1 MQKILVTGHNS
12 FVGQHLL
19 PFLYE
24 QGHQV
29 FGIGRPAK
37 FTTNS
42 KHMNSLDGEQLGDL
56 SDESFYLNLKYRPD
70 IIINLAASTGKAQIT
85 LEDMKLSN
93 IKAVK
98 NLLNFATNSDCHT
111 LIHFSTISIHG
122 NVPEQIVSHTTGMH
136 SADFYGQTK
145 LESELILQN
154 SSSDLC
160 IYSLRLPAILGK
172 GAVNHWP
179 SRILEE
185 LLRNNHVLVDNPES
199 KFNNVVYVED
209 VFWLVSSLIKTAIP
223 GFSAFPIASRTP
235 LTIREIVNEIQ
246 KITNSKSIIE
256 YRCKSRPTFIVD
268 DSYAR
273 TIHNY
278 KSMSTIDA
286 VSKYVRESRNDY
298 TT

>member
-19 PFLYE
+19 PLLYA

-37 FTTNS
+37 LPSIS
-42 KHMNSLDGEQLGDL
+42 KHLNWLEGELLGDL
-56 SDESFYLNLKYRPD
+56 SDELFYFNLKYKPD

-98 NLLNFATNSDCHT
+98 NLLNFATKSDCHT

-122 NVPEQIVSHTTGMH
+122 NVPEQIVSHTTGMYG
-136 SADFYGQTK
+136 SDFYGQTK

-154 SSSDLC
+154 SPSDLG
-160 IYSLRLPAILGK
+160 IYSLRLPAILAK

-179 SRILEE
+179 SRILED
-185 LLRNNHVLVDNPES
+185 LLRNKYVLVDNPES

-209 VFWLVSSLIKTAIP
+209 IFRLVSNLIKTAIP

-235 LTIREIVNEIQ
+235 LSIKEIVDEVQ

-256 YRCKSRPTFIVD
+256 YRYKSRPTFIVD

-273 TIHNY
+273 TIHKY

-286 VSKYVRESRNDY
+286 VSKYVRESCNDY
-298 TT
+298 TS

>member
-1 MQKILVTGHNS
+1 LQKILVTGHNS
-12 FVGQHLL
+12 FVGHHLL
-19 PFLYE
+19 PFLYA
-24 QGHQV
+24 QGHHV

-37 FTTNS
+37 LSNDLT
-42 KHMNSLDGEQLGDL
+42 HLNSLEREKLGDL
-56 SDESFYLNLKYRPD
+56 SDESFYLNLKWKPD
-70 IIINLAASTGKAQIT
+70 IIINLAASTGRAITT

-98 NLLNFATNSDCHT
+98 NLLNFATKSDCHT

-122 NVPEQIVSHTTGMH
+122 NVPEQVVSHTTGIY
-136 SADFYGQTK
+136 SSDFYGETK

-154 SSSDLC
+154 SPSDLG
-160 IYSLRLPAILGK
+160 IYSLRLPAILAK

-179 SRILEE
+179 SRILED
-185 LLRNNHVLVDNPES
+185 LLRNNNVLVDNPES

-209 VFWLVSSLIKTAIP
+209 IFRLVSNLIKTATP

-235 LTIREIVNEIQ
+235 LSIKEIVDEIH

-256 YRCKSRPTFIVD
+256 YRYKSRPTFVVD
-268 DSYAR
+268 DTYAR
-273 TIHNY
+273 TKHNY

-286 VSKYVRESRNDY
+286 VSKYVRECCNDY
-298 TT
+298 TS